1 MIIVDAHVH
10 IHDCYDPVKFFEH
23 AYDNL
28 KASAR
33 SAIGPTETIG
43 VLMLAESAG
52 EDNFTRFIQIA
63 DLKDSRKKT
72 GEFGIWSFI
81 KTNEKNSIIVSSGE
95 KKLILIAGH
104 QVAAAEDLELL
115 MLGTTCKV
123 PDGLSIFDLLDKAK
137 QLSALRVI
145 PWGAGKWLFS
155 RGKLL
160 KKIIDL
166 VEADNFFLGDEG
178 GRPIFWPTPRHFYYA
193 AHRKIR
199 KLPGTDPLPFPREVT
214 RAGSFGCWFNAPVD
228 WTRPA
233 ASILSAICNPETKLN
248 GFGNLER
255 PFRFLYNQLKMQ
267 KRKRIKYHTGS
278 AN

>member
-1 MIIVDAHVH
+1 MIFIDAHVH
-10 IHDCYDPVKFFEH
+10 LHGCYNASEFFDN
-23 AYDNL
+23 AYRNL
-28 KASAR
+28 KHYYEKTGSF
-33 SAIGPTETIG
+33 SEFIG
-43 VLMLAESAG
+43 VLFLAESAG
-52 EDNFTRFIQIA
+52 VNCFNKFVKIA
-63 DLKDSRKKT
+63 DLKNSKYASDT
-72 GEFGIWSFI
+72 FGLWVFER
-81 KTNEKNSIIVSSGE
+81 TNEKNSIIVSSGE
-95 KKLILIAGH
+95 RKLILIAGH

-123 PDGLSIFDLLDKAK
+123 PDGLSIFDLLEKAK

-178 GRPIFWPTPRHFYYA
+178 GRPIFWPIPRHFHYA
-193 AHRKIR
+193 ARKEIR
-199 KLPGTDPLPFPREVT
+199 NLPGTDPLPFPGEVS
-214 RAGSFGCWFNAPVD
+214 RAGSFGCWFKASMD

-233 ASILSAICNPETKLN
+233 ASILSAICNPEIKLN
-248 GFGNLER
+248 CFGNLEK
-255 PFRFLYNQLKMQ
+255 PFRFFYNQLRMQ
-267 KRKRIKYHTGS
+267 KRKRIKYHMDS